1 MSERIWHPIS
11 KLEFFVDH
19 TRRWAVDV
27 RENLET
33 LEKAGATPY
42 VLADSDV
49 ARIERVYTDQAD
61 DLTLFE
67 EQADKWFQLAD
78 LSPSQ
83 RANLATLADQLAELR
98 ELNQRVL
105 ALADELAK
113 STIDTVTATSDVEV
127 GLAALLGRMVDERP
141 SSR

>member
-67 EQADKWFQLAD
+67 EQADKWFQLDD

-83 RANLATLADQLAELR
+83 RANLAILADQLAELR

-127 GLAALLGRMVDERP
+127 GLAVLRGRMVDERP